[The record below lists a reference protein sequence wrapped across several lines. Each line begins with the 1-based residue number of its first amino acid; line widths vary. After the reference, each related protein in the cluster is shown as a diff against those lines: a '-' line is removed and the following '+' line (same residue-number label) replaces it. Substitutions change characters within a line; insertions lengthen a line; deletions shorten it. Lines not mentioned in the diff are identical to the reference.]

1 MPLPGRWNAM
11 PTPLQSATLHCARI
25 THKTCWSFVRL
36 TTEDGRTGDG
46 EATLQGREDGLIA
59 AAEQLAPAALR
70 QASLDAPGAFARQ
83 HAPRDIEEASVV
95 SALDQALWS
104 LHAQVRGRSLAQVL
118 GIKRAAVPVYANI
131 NRRTEQRT
139 PEGFAASAEVAMAA
153 GHVAFKLAPFD
164 EVDPRVCSAGDGVPA
179 MQAGLAR
186 VAAVREVIGDDT
198 RLMVD
203 CHWRFDET
211 TARELNEAAAK
222 LGVHWI
228 ETPIAETPANIPA
241 LVRLRGQCNALGI
254 RQAGLETSTGWGGI
268 RPYCEAGAY
277 DVVMPDVKYM
287 GGLHEVVQT
296 AERCAALGIEVSPHN
311 PSGPICHATSLHVS
325 SALDVFDML
334 EMQFDE
340 SPLFDALVG
349 APFGEVREGHL
360 EPPSGT
366 GLGVTLQEDV
376 LRSVEDRPM
385 RSWRN

>member
-1 MPLPGRWNAM
+1 MPY
-11 PTPLQSATLHCARI
+11 PLRSAALHCARI

-46 EATLQGREDGLIA
+46 EATLQGREDRLTA
-59 AAEQLAPAALR
+59 AADRLVPAALR
-70 QASLDAPGAFARQ
+70 QASLDDPGAFARQ
-83 HAPRDIEEASVV
+83 HAPRGIEEASVV

-104 LHAQVRGRSLAQVL
+104 LHAEVRERSLAQIL
-118 GIKRAAVPVYANI
+118 GIKRRTVPVYANI
-131 NRRTEQRT
+131 NRRTEPRT
-139 PEGFAASAEVAMAA
+139 PEGFAASAEAAMAA

-164 EVDPRVCSAGDGVPA
+164 EVNPRVCSAGDGVPA

-186 VAAVREVIGDDT
+186 VAAVREVIGGDA

-203 CHWRFDET
+203 CHWRFDEA

-228 ETPIAETPANIPA
+228 ETPIAEVVENIPA
-241 LVRLRGQCNALGI
+241 LVRLRRQCNALGL
-254 RQAGLETSTGWGGI
+254 RQAGLEMGIGWDAF
-268 RPYCEAGAY
+268 RPYCEAAAY

-287 GGLHEVVQT
+287 GGLREVVQT
-296 AERCAALGIEVSPHN
+296 AERCAELGVEVSPHN

-325 SALDVFDML
+325 SALEAFDML

-349 APFGEVREGHL
+349 APFGEARDGRL

-366 GLGVTLQEDV
+366 GLGVTLSDDV
-376 LRSVEDRPM
+376 LRQVEDRPM
-385 RSWRN
+385 LSWRK